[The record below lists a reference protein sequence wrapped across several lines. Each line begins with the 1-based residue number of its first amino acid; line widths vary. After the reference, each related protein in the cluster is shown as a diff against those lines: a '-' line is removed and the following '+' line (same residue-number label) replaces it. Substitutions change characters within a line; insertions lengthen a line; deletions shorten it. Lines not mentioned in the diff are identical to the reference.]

1 MMDTLEKPDAEVAG
15 THLGVP
21 LEMDWS
27 PTPELDF
34 SFGPLPSH
42 LECEALA
49 QGFPSREGL
58 ASLRAAG
65 VSDRIIAD
73 QHITEASA
81 RFFSRRR
88 WDYDS
93 SGIPVLL
100 VMVHDRYGDVVDVIA
115 WPIGRPEKWARLTAK
130 ANILGEATLDRAHTD
145 PLPAYRTPLGW
156 LAGGAT
162 GVCILDSTYVWKR
175 LRSGPPISGEDLE
188 HAKELEAMLSPPT
201 PPKVY
206 VRQPSKGRRAA

>member
-1 MMDTLEKPDAEVAG
+1 MDSLEKPNATATGPRDGAHG
-15 THLGVP
+15 
-21 LEMDWS
+21 MDWC
-27 PTPELDF
+27 PLPALDF

-73 QHITEASA
+73 QQITEANA

-93 SGIPVLL
+93 SGIPVLVL
-100 VMVHDRYGDVVDVIA
+100 TVPDRFGEVVDVIA

-130 ANILGEATLDRAHTD
+130 ANILGEAALHLAQTD
-145 PLPAYRTPLGW
+145 PLPAYRNPIGW

-162 GVCILDSTYVWKR
+162 GVCILDSTYVWKK

-188 HAKELEAMLSPPT
+188 HAKELEAMLSPPA

-206 VRQPSKGRRAA
+206 VRQPSKGRKAA